1 MQMNIMS
8 IFFFIFHLHNVTSCR
23 FGLIAQLVEPCT
35 GIEEVTGSNPNRPEF
50 FKALILQLLVL
61 CV

>member
-23 FGLIAQLVEPCT
+23 FGLIAQLVESCT
-35 GIEEVTGSNPNRPEF
+35 GIEEVMGSNP
-50 FKALILQLLVL
+50 I
-61 CV
+61 